1 MTKKHTKKAMSHEN
15 SHSVF
20 LVHFRSY
27 RGSVKLGHYRG
38 FLRSNKTQDTP
49 WISRDKSMKRFKLGR
64 ICWTG
69 GINEKMADD
78 ERFAKFVL
86 DSLKKYRTGNWGNVC
101 DEDKQLN
108 DEAVSNG
115 SRILGAYEGMY
126 RIWIITEA
134 DRSCT
139 TILFPDEY

>member
-1 MTKKHTKKAMSHEN
+1 
-15 SHSVF
+15 
-20 LVHFRSY
+20 
-27 RGSVKLGHYRG
+27 
-38 FLRSNKTQDTP
+38 
-49 WISRDKSMKRFKLGR
+49 MKRFKLGR

-86 DSLKKYRTGNWGNVC
+86 DSLKKYRSGDWGNVC
-101 DEDKQLN
+101 DEDKKLN

-139 TILFPDEY
+139 TTLFPDEY